1 MRQIF
6 INNKTV
12 LLFSFL
18 FITLSL
24 HAQTHFIKVWSGNG
38 VDHMNINLVT
48 AQLNGID
55 LVAGDEIGIF
65 DGVLCVGST
74 VLTGPLSMSSILSV
88 VVSRNDGSGNGYT
101 AGHSITYKYYDQSS
115 ASEFESVMPTYNTN
129 NPSWS
134 SNGLFAIGATGF
146 VSLSANV
153 NTVPETITLSNKT
166 ISSQSIECFNAY
178 QTITVAGGVTTVVFQ
193 TGSIVDVIA
202 GNSIRFLPGFH
213 AENGSNVHAV
223 ITSDSSFCVKNKSTI
238 VEILSIEISSENGL
252 FAEDKSADLLNKSV
266 KIYPNP
272 NNGQFFVEVS
282 NFETRATVS
291 IYNMLGSI
299 VYESEISN
307 EIDQKINL
315 LGIKKGIY
323 LVKVTDQK
331 EQFTKKMIVRL

>member
-24 HAQTHFIKVWSGNG
+24 HAQPHFIKVWSGNG

-65 DGVLCVGST
+65 DGSLCVGST
-74 VLTGPLSMSSILSV
+74 VLTVPLSMSSILSV

-101 AGHSITYKYYDQSS
+101 VGHSITYKYYDQSS
-115 ASEFESVMPTYNTN
+115 ASEVEPVTPTYYTN

-134 SNGLFAIGATGF
+134 SDGLFAIGATGF
-146 VSLSANV
+146 VSLSAIV
-153 NTVPETITLSNKT
+153 IPENKQ
-166 ISSQSIECFNAY
+166 ISSLSLIENADTCFNAY

-213 AENGSNVHAV
+213 AENGSNVYAV
-223 ITSDSSFCVKNKSTI
+223 ITSDSSFCVKNKSAI
-238 VEILSIEISSENGL
+238 VENPSFEISL
-252 FAEDKSADLLNKSV
+252 EDVFVEDNSVDLLNKSV

-272 NNGQFFVEVS
+272 NNGQFFLETS
-282 NFETRATVS
+282 NFS
-291 IYNMLGSI
+291 K
-299 VYESEISN
+299 EI
-307 EIDQKINL
+307 EIKIFNL
-315 LGIKKGIY
+315 SGKLLSRFKGING
-323 LVKVTDQK
+323 
-331 EQFTKKMIVRL
+331 ESF